1 MPHPAVLCPKE
12 NHPESESMSICG
24 SWKGWGPFWDIKT
37 SSWKAFSIMINQP
50 REPGPQSWGWQ
61 VTEASY
67 PAHEGWVCV
76 LLKHCQIH
84 FVLVKNNVIHVKD
97 ERVLKSDAWKWKN
110 MLRATWLPLFIWHQ
124 VCFFVA
130 FLKVGI
136 LTLLLLPGQFFK
148 WPSPQP
154 CLCHCSLR
162 GAPQG
167 LGGWEPGDH
176 ILPPLP
182 TAATNAPAMLLSS
195 IHCSGSELRFAF
207 FPHFSVFHT
216 SNITPSSLPFILLLP
231 FFLPRSDSDSLD
243 LRQHYLIWR
252 DFFREGFISS
262 NGKYGPSFC

>member
-1 MPHPAVLCPKE
+1 MKKYV
-12 NHPESESMSICG
+12 ESNLASFIHLA
-24 SWKGWGPFWDIKT
+24 
-37 SSWKAFSIMINQP
+37 SS
-50 REPGPQSWGWQ
+50 
-61 VTEASY
+61 
-67 PAHEGWVCV
+67 
-76 LLKHCQIH
+76 LLFCCI
-84 FVLVKNNVIHVKD
+84 
-97 ERVLKSDAWKWKN
+97 LKSRNFNPPFTSW
-110 MLRATWLPLFIWHQ
+110 TE
-124 VCFFVA
+124 
-130 FLKVGI
+130 
-136 LTLLLLPGQFFK
+136 FFK

-167 LGGWEPGDH
+167 LGGWEPEDH
-176 ILPPLP
+176 VLPPLP
-182 TAATNAPAMLLSS
+182 TAATNAPATLLSS
-195 IHCSGSELRFAF
+195 IHSSGSELRFAF